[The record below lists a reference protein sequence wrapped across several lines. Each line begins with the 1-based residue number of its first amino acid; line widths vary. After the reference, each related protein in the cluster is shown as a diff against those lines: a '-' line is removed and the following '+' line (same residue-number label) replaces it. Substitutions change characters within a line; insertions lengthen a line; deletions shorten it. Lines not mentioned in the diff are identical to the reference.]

1 MNDVIK
7 KISKELKF
15 SIFFFRLAQQLISYQ
30 LSLVPHWFLLLFSFF
45 SKEIQLFT
53 FPRFQWGNTADDVW
67 MTNDRRKKK
76 CQCSMSSPRVIDKV
90 AIWPSFFSME
100 LCLSPGSWD
109 SLSTSRYQL
118 ECLLN
123 VRWWLVMREGEIVK
137 TSTEIGLC
145 LPAQYFHFLKFQISN
160 LAVHLVENGCRC
172 FQILKLFQSGKK
184 QIKRETDIFQ
194 PKSFLCCSSSFLP
207 F

>member
-1 MNDVIK
+1 MGQHSRRRLNDQWPP
-7 KISKELKF
+7 KE
-15 SIFFFRLAQQLISYQ
+15 
-30 LSLVPHWFLLLFSFF
+30 
-45 SKEIQLFT
+45 
-53 FPRFQWGNTADDVW
+53 
-67 MTNDRRKKK
+67 K

-145 LPAQYFHFLKFQISN
+145 LPAQYFHFFKFQISN

-194 PKSFLCCSSSFLP
+194 PKSFLCCSFSFLP